1 MTLPTRALG
10 KNGPQVAAMGFGLMV
25 QSPQPNTL
33 GAWEAACA
41 DPNLQGLSAFFGAKR
56 PDEERFGVLD
66 RALELGE
73 TFWDTSDLYGD
84 SEDLIGNWFKRTGN
98 RDKIFLAT
106 KFGVQMVWYTLA
118 YLLVSDLR

>member
-1 MTLPTRALG
+1 MSLPTRALG
-10 KNGPQVAAMGFGLMV
+10 RNGPQVAAMGFGLMV

-41 DPNLQGLSAFFGAKR
+41 DPSLQGLSAFYGSKM
-56 PDEERFGVLD
+56 PDEERFKVLD

-84 SEDLIGNWFKRTGN
+84 NEDLIGNWFRRTGN

-106 KFGVQMVWYTLA
+106 KFGVQMVWYILA